1 MRSDGHEGLSIE
13 IKTPGKGVTARHLQY
28 RHVIAIPPVWAAFLY
43 RNRSNRDLCVL
54 CVGMEDPKRRRSQV
68 LRTRMP
74 RFFVA
79 FLLSVISLSLF
90 VLKAPTASAATSCVN
105 IAVIHRSTHLVFL
118 WRVIPRSTSV
128 ETIDGKRVIR
138 IVPRHRVHVWRHVV
152 RIVHGKREIQNVPVK
167 VRRVFS
173 IVEHKTVCTTIP
185 PPTATLS
192 INTSSL
198 PSTGGSVVL
207 SFSSTNATTCS
218 LSSTPVLWSG
228 ANPATVNCN
237 GTYDASVAS
246 DTSQQQWA
254 ITFSATNSAGES
266 VTSTQT
272 LTEVA
277 PPPPPPPPPPTATLS
292 INTSSLPSTGGS
304 VVLSFSSTNATTCS
318 LSSTPVLWSGANPL
332 AVNCNGT
339 YDASVAS
346 DTSQQQWAITFSAT
360 NSAGQSA
367 TSTQTLTQVAPS
379 SAPATTTLTQS
390 QNWSGYVVP
399 SSSSLVTQTSGEF
412 TVPTLDCAATPNADV
427 GIWVGTGG
435 TGNAALLQTGVA
447 SSCVNGAQQDYGWW
461 EEVPSNPNNAVNF
474 TGFTV
479 SPGDVIEASVFQMN
493 TGAWETSVDDLTT
506 GLTGIMR
513 TGDGW
518 GVSTGGSTGS
528 FTPQGSTVGLSY
540 SGAYTGEWIVED
552 PESNGS
558 LATFADYGTV
568 SFTNLTTSISS
579 WSLTPGE
586 GYEIVQANTV
596 ISTPSSPSNGAFS
609 VTYTG

>member
-1 MRSDGHEGLSIE
+1 M
-13 IKTPGKGVTARHLQY
+13 
-28 RHVIAIPPVWAAFLY
+28 
-43 RNRSNRDLCVL
+43 
-54 CVGMEDPKRRRSQV
+54 
-68 LRTRMP
+68 
-74 RFFVA
+74 
-79 FLLSVISLSLF
+79 
-90 VLKAPTASAATSCVN
+90 
-105 IAVIHRSTHLVFL
+105 
-118 WRVIPRSTSV
+118 
-128 ETIDGKRVIR
+128 
-138 IVPRHRVHVWRHVV
+138 
-152 RIVHGKREIQNVPVK
+152 
-167 VRRVFS
+167 
-173 IVEHKTVCTTIP
+173 
-185 PPTATLS
+185 
-192 INTSSL
+192 
-198 PSTGGSVVL
+198 
-207 SFSSTNATTCS
+207 
-218 LSSTPVLWSG
+218 
-228 ANPATVNCN
+228 
-237 GTYDASVAS
+237 
-246 DTSQQQWA
+246 
-254 ITFSATNSAGES
+254 
-266 VTSTQT
+266 
-272 LTEVA
+272 
-277 PPPPPPPPPPTATLS
+277 
-292 INTSSLPSTGGS
+292 
-304 VVLSFSSTNATTCS
+304 
-318 LSSTPVLWSGANPL
+318 
-332 AVNCNGT
+332 
-339 YDASVAS
+339 AS